1 MAVRRE
7 VIEHL
12 TDDLDGSAAAET
24 IRFSIDGRGYVID
37 LNKKNAAALRKAL
50 DPYRAAARR
59 DSAARSSRRPGS
71 AARPGGSVDAKAVR
85 AWAKANRVKVPARG
99 RIPSAV
105 LEKYNAA
112 S

>member
-12 TDDLDGSAAAET
+12 TDDLDGSAATET
-24 IRFSIDGRGYVID
+24 IRFAIDGRGYVID
-37 LNKKNAAALRKAL
+37 LSKKNAAALRKAL

-59 DSAARSSRRPGS
+59 DAVSRARRPA
-71 AARPGGSVDAKAVR
+71 AARPAGGIDAKAVR

-112 S
+112 G

>member
-12 TDDLDGSAAAET
+12 TDDLDGSAATET
-24 IRFSIDGRGYVID
+24 IRFAIDGRAYVID
-37 LNKKNAAALRKAL
+37 LNKKNAAALRRAL

-59 DSAARSSRRPGS
+59 DVAPRGRRPAGATRP
-71 AARPGGSVDAKAVR
+71 AAVDAKAIR

-99 RIPSAV
+99 RIPGAV
-105 LEKYNAA
+105 VEKYDAA
-112 S
+112 H

>member
-12 TDDLDGSAAAET
+12 TDDLDGSPAAES
-24 IRFSIDGRGYVID
+24 IRFAIDGRSYVID

-50 DPYRAAARR
+50 DPFRTAARR
-59 DSAARSSRRPGS
+59 DAAPRSGRRPAT
-71 AARPGGSVDAKAVR
+71 AARPAGGVDAKAVR
-85 AWAKANRVKVPARG
+85 AWAKSNRVKVPARG
-99 RIPSAV
+99 RIPSAIV
-105 LEKYNAA
+105 EKYNAA